1 MTAEINYQNK
11 TNTKT
16 LENLILFTD
25 EDSRVSHLKKYL
37 SNSEFFYTK
46 DLLKNSDLTK
56 RILIFDTSSKKK
68 LILISIKKNLKNSE
82 VENLGAELFNK
93 ISSYKKNSKFFLISN
108 TLVGKNEKFLGHF
121 LHGFKLKSYDF
132 KNTKLKT
139 KQKMFL

>member
-93 ISSYKKNSKFFLISN
+93 ISSYKKTLNFF
-108 TLVGKNEKFLGHF
+108 
-121 LHGFKLKSYDF
+121 
-132 KNTKLKT
+132 
-139 KQKMFL
+139 

>member
-25 EDSRVSHLKKYL
+25 EDSRVTHLKKYL

-68 LILISIKKNLKNSE
+68 VNFN
-82 VENLGAELFNK
+82 FNK
-93 ISSYKKNSKFFLISN
+93 KK
-108 TLVGKNEKFLGHF
+108 
-121 LHGFKLKSYDF
+121 FKEF
-132 KNTKLKT
+132 
-139 KQKMFL
+139 